1 MEDLKCPICGEPT
14 RIYMGNARK
23 DRLCGKHADMLKAGT
38 IIKCEEC
45 DTFHAASTDC
55 PNCKKQQTNKNT
67 LTFTELPTEGFE
79 KCQCCGKKTTGY
91 AFCRDCFYDYDKD
104 ELLSIL
110 NKKSTVK
117 TALNNTKI
125 SHAEIEKEK
134 NKAIEET
141 DTADEIFVETQKHP
155 FEKGRCITCGYE
167 SGENFFCKKC
177 YAKYHKKTLLVKI
190 TKCIEVELTDES
202 YESIFKCKDGHMV
215 KSTQELLI
223 DNYLFEHGIRHA
235 YESTLAID
243 ADVKNN
249 LHPDFYLPGFF
260 KDGTDLYIEH
270 WGINEEEN
278 PDYKKTKKYKLSK
291 YKDLIN
297 TDPTFTLITTTADDI
312 KDLDARLSQKLKY
325 IIPNTIDGK
334 KE

>member
-23 DRLCGKHADMLKAGT
+23 DRLCGKHANMLKIGALV
-38 IIKCEEC
+38 KCETC
-45 DTFHAASTDC
+45 GAFHEADIDC
-55 PNCKKQQTNKNT
+55 PTCKEANHEIK
-67 LTFTELPTEGFE
+67 FTELPKEGFE
-79 KCQCCGKKTTGY
+79 KCQCCGKKTNGY
-91 AFCRDCFYDYDKD
+91 AFCRNCYYDYNED

-110 NKKSTVK
+110 NQNLTIQASQST
-117 TALNNTKI
+117 TKE
-125 SHAEIEKEK
+125 AGKEPQETETLENATEI
-134 NKAIEET
+134 
-141 DTADEIFVETQKHP
+141 DEPFLQTQKHP

-177 YAKYHKKTLLVKI
+177 YAKYRMKTLLVKI

-243 ADVKNN
+243 ANVKNN

-291 YKDLIN
+291 YKELIH
-297 TDPTFTLITTTADDI
+297 TDPTFTLITTTAEDI

-325 IIPNTIDGK
+325 IIPNTIDGEK
-334 KE
+334 